1 MTYRRYAS
9 YYTYIWEC
17 KKHHVSNQRY
27 EIATQLRDIEQTFF
41 KDIKPVSQWYFEPD
55 IEFDEIGFLNCLE
68 KLEDKSIVRDFK
80 IKITLSENDA
90 FWFST

>member
-9 YYTYIWEC
+9 YYNYIIEC
-17 KKHHVSNQRY
+17 KKNQVSNQRY
-27 EIATQLRDIEQTFF
+27 DTAIDLRAIEQRFF

-55 IEFDEIGFLNCLE
+55 VEFDEIEFLMCLE

>member
-9 YYTYIWEC
+9 YYTYIVEC
-17 KKHHVSNQRY
+17 KNYQVSNQKYDTAAGLR
-27 EIATQLRDIEQTFF
+27 EIERSFF

-55 IEFDEIGFLNCLE
+55 VEFDEIEFLRSLE

-80 IKITLSENDA
+80 IKMIENDA
-90 FWFST
+90 FWFNT

>member
-9 YYTYIWEC
+9 YYSYILDC
-17 KKHHVSNQRY
+17 KNHQVSKQRY
-27 EIATQLRDIEQTFF
+27 DTAIALRDIEKSFF

-55 IEFDEIGFLNCLE
+55 IEFDEVEFLMCLE

-80 IKITLSENDA
+80 IKITISESDA